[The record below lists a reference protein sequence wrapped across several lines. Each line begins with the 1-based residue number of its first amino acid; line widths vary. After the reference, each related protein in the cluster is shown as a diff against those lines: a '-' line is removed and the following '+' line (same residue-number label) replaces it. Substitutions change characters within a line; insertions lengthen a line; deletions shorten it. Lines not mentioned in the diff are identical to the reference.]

1 MLNAIDKLY
10 NTSDEISL
18 ALCLN
23 ESIDKKCRMLADSIK
38 SIVREDTIDSIDCL
52 VTQAAVAFI
61 EAMSHPANSAEYHRL
76 TGSVA
81 GIVYAVSE
89 IGGMEVEDVY
99 SLVYVYMAAKLK

>member
-18 ALCLN
+18 AL
-23 ESIDKKCRMLADSIK
+23 SIDDAISEKCGMFADGIK
-38 SIVREDTIDSIDCL
+38 SIMREEIICSIDCL

-76 TGSVA
+76 MGSVA